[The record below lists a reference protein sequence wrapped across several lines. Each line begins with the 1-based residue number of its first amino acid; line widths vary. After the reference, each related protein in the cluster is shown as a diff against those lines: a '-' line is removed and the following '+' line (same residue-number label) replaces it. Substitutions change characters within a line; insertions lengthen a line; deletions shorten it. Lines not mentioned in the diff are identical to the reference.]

1 MVAIRRPVNAIE
13 LDGVDTREYKIK
25 LRNRVDIPTPEQDVE
40 YIDIK
45 GRHGSLTKKYGFK
58 DIPLPV
64 DFYFYE
70 ASSFKQA
77 FRKAKI
83 KLFQAKTLKVSDD
96 LSVYYKIKSISIET
110 AENAILEIGEFTVL
124 FTLAP
129 FQFEETDS
137 ITITQ
142 ETTLT
147 NEGYESEPYIKA
159 YSTGTGKLYIND
171 QVVTIKDIN
180 GFIEI
185 DSEMQN
191 AYRKADGYITNLN
204 DHMIG
209 DFPVLSN
216 GKNVIKFDGDITK
229 IEINPRWRWV

>member
-1 MVAIRRPVNAIE
+1 MVNINDVSVEEYDLCVAERPP
-13 LDGVDTREYKIK
+13 
-25 LRNRVDIPTPEQDVE
+25 IPTPEQNVKHIE
-40 YIDIK
+40 IE

-58 DIPLPV
+58 DIPYPITFNFLE
-64 DFYFYE
+64 DT
-70 ASSFKQA
+70 SFKPA
-77 FRKAKI
+77 FRKAKVMFFNGKRI
-83 KLFQAKTLKVSDD
+83 SFSDD
-96 LSVYYKIKSISIET
+96 PGIYYKIKSLSIEE
-110 AENAILEIGEFTVL
+110 AENIILEYGKFTVN
-124 FTLAP
+124 FILAP

-159 YSTGTGKLYIND
+159 HVEGTGKLYING
-171 QVVTIKDIN
+171 QIVTIKDIN

-185 DSEMQN
+185 DSELMN

-204 DHMIG
+204 NHMIG
-209 DFPVLSN
+209 DFPVLSH

-229 IEINPRWRWV
+229 LEINPRWRWV